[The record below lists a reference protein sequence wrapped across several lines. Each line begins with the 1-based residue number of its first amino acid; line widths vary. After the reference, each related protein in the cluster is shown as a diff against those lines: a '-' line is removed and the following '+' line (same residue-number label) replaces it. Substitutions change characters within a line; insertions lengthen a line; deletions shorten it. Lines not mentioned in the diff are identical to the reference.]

1 MAEQVKLW
9 APGRPNH
16 APSPGLMEWP
26 LILMDP
32 DDYGRRRFAV
42 MFCVLSVIPR
52 TAIFLAAST
61 ARENAADSREQGGN
75 AY

>member
-1 MAEQVKLW
+1 
-9 APGRPNH
+9 
-16 APSPGLMEWP
+16 MEWP

-32 DDYGRRRFAV
+32 DNYGRRRFAV

>member
-1 MAEQVKLW
+1 
-9 APGRPNH
+9 
-16 APSPGLMEWP
+16 MEWP
-26 LILMDP
+26 LILMDS

-42 MFCVLSVIPR
+42 MFSVLSVFPT

-61 ARENAADSREQGGN
+61 ARKDAADSREQGGN